1 LEKINAKRNL
11 AKKSI
16 ISVSFKKSSDVELL
30 AAA

>member
-11 AKKSI
+11 AKKSFL
-16 ISVSFKKSSDVELL
+16 SVRKNADVELL